1 MMKAKK
7 LKHVIFYQG
16 ALMSYQTSIYFDPTA
31 LLIIKNEVDN
41 SIRLVESAVSSL
53 VEDQTLPFGIDD
65 ALNQFEQ
72 CAHVIRLIDMPQ
84 LAQLTEYAAELMR
97 KIMQDPHNINTSDVL
112 ALSEGTT
119 MLKRFIEFTC
129 LREVKVHEFLLDTL
143 NRLELALGKP
153 LTQEGE
159 KLAPLLECV
168 VPELELAVAP
178 ELEKSVYVHKLYKMC
193 LNNLLKQQE
202 TQLDFQGLQ
211 LVGAYLSHLSAATST
226 AQYWKLVANALQNIK
241 DTILSDARL
250 RTLIQI
256 ETHIAA
262 FLKDPQQFTVD
273 TLAVANVLSLCI
285 NQDNDLSQYLREKIN
300 AGDDILTDNQLQ
312 VFSRHLYGPDFETI
326 HTASKLIT
334 DEMSTI
340 RNDIEYNYENM
351 SDEKTAELKEKLLA
365 LANIFKVLNL
375 NEAATELTQQAA
387 LLSDHTSLNNENYA
401 QQLMNSILSAM
412 NSIGILERNYTSNR
426 LQLPVNNLQISLDRL
441 DDAHAVLLTE
451 TKVQIDAT
459 SQTLVQY
466 IAEQNNENIAQ
477 IPAQLVEISGA
488 MLFLGSK
495 ESQHTLLESA
505 RFVTEALVNQ
515 TTITAP
521 QVQSLLEILASAD
534 MMIDNFQNKQ
544 PVLQSMFEIA
554 LNSSQNLKATA

>member
-1 MMKAKK
+1 
-7 LKHVIFYQG
+7 
-16 ALMSYQTSIYFDPTA
+16 MSYQTSIYFDPTA

-41 SIRLVESAVSSL
+41 SIQLVESAVSSL

-97 KIMQDPHNINTSDVL
+97 KIMQDPQNIKTSDVL

-129 LREVKVHEFLLDTL
+129 LREVKVHQFLLDTL

-153 LTQEGE
+153 LTQDGE
-159 KLAPLLECV
+159 SIAPLLDCV
-168 VPELELAVAP
+168 VPNLELQAAP
-178 ELEKSVYVHKLYKMC
+178 ELEKSAYVHKLYKIC

-202 TQLDFQGLQ
+202 SPLDFQGLQ
-211 LVGAYLSHLSAATST
+211 LVGSYLSYLSEATAT

-241 DTILSDARL
+241 DLILSDARL

-262 FLKDPQQFTVD
+262 FLQDPQQFNVN
-273 TLAVANVLSLCI
+273 TLEIANVISLCI
-285 NQDNDLSQYLREKIN
+285 SQDNDLSQYLREKIN

-334 DEMSTI
+334 DEMSEI

-351 SDEKTAELKEKLLA
+351 SDEKTAELKNKLLA
-365 LANIFKVLNL
+365 LVNIFKVLNL
-375 NEAATELTQQAA
+375 NEAANELTQQAA
-387 LLSDHTSLNNENYA
+387 LLSDHTSLSNENYA

-426 LQLPVNNLQISLDRL
+426 LQLRVNNLHISLDRL
-441 DDAHAVLLTE
+441 DDAHTVLLAE
-451 TKVQIDAT
+451 SKVQIDAT

-466 IAEQNNENIAQ
+466 ISEQNNEHIANI
-477 IPAQLVEISGA
+477 PMQLKEISGA
-488 MLFLGSK
+488 MLFLGSQ
-495 ESQHTLLESA
+495 ESQKTLHDSA
-505 RFVTEALVNQ
+505 DFVEAQLSQQAILNPQ
-515 TTITAP
+515 
-521 QVQSLLEILASAD
+521 QVQALLEILASAD
-534 MMIDNFQNKQ
+534 MMIDNLQNKQ
-544 PVLQSMFEIA
+544 PVLQSMFDIA
-554 LNSSQNLKATA
+554 LNSSQNLKATV